1 MNSSDR
7 SSFANACRAGLAGV
21 AMALLAGC
29 ATGETAYQSQAQQ
42 IGALQQARET
52 LLRDLQDCSTRYGF
66 NPNDPALP
74 ENTLGPNELEWRNC
88 AYEAARDYTAV
99 NTPLALDFA
108 TLIDEDQKM
117 TQALAAGQITRSERR
132 ARLQPLIAAVHDKEM
147 QQIEALE
154 ADQAKKD
161 ELVRRVTEGLR
172 GFN

>member
-7 SSFANACRAGLAGV
+7 LSFAYACRAGLAGA

-29 ATGETAYQSQAQQ
+29 GTGETTYQSQAAQVET
-42 IGALQQARET
+42 LQEARER

-74 ENTLGPNELEWRNC
+74 ENALGPNELDWRDC

-117 TQALAAGQITRSERR
+117 TQALAAGQMTRSERR
-132 ARLQPLIAAVHDKEM
+132 ARLQPLIAAVHEKEM

-154 ADQAKKD
+154 ADQARKN
-161 ELVRRVTEGLR
+161 ELVRQVTEGLR